1 MTIWAEVAAEL
12 NRMPGFSMVKKPG
25 SLKTR
30 FEYLLTKHEK
40 GKSASLRKS
49 GITEEYSERD
59 QLLTDI
65 KLRVDD
71 FAENEAVRKDA
82 AKRKLEGVENSGLIM
97 RQLAMAELEMSA
109 KKTEDAEITSIKRR
123 KKSKKPAPTLE
134 IASLMGI
141 IREGIEDKE
150 RREAQRFV
158 KEDHIAPSLV
168 QSSCGR
174 ADDAAAGLDGTPEFI
189 CNGEKST
196 GLSQSSTQD
205 CKCLERLHLIGARCT
220 DKGWQS

>member
-1 MTIWAEVAAEL
+1 MATTIDESDTTPLPTGKFACCHDITLLKQVSLSRPWEGEYGKVMTIWAEIAAEL

-30 FEYLLTKHEK
+30 FEYLLAKHEK
-40 GKSASLRKS
+40 GESASLRKS
-49 GITEEYSERD
+49 GTTEEH
-59 QLLTDI
+59 Q
-65 KLRVDD
+65 LRVDD

-82 AKRKLEGVENSGLIM
+82 AKRKLECVENSGLIM

-109 KKTEDAEITSIKRR
+109 EKTEDAEITSIKRR

-150 RREAQRFV
+150 RREAQRLQYDREQANRHV
-158 KEDHIAPSLV
+158 E
-168 QSSCGR
+168 
-174 ADDAAAGLDGTPEFI
+174 
-189 CNGEKST
+189 
-196 GLSQSSTQD
+196 
-205 CKCLERLHLIGARCT
+205 
-220 DKGWQS
+220 